1 MTGHGRR
8 AAVQLLAA
16 ALLAGC
22 SLSLPLPAPEP
33 AMTAALIDRLP
44 ANLPQAPR
52 GAATLLVLS
61 PQARPVYDTARM
73 AYSLRPH
80 HIAYYSRNE
89 WAETPPQMLQPLLV
103 RALESTGRFQAVL
116 APPHSG
122 PYTHS
127 LQAEVLELLQ
137 DFDRQPP
144 VLRLVLHVQLADAA
158 QRTIASREFVAQ
170 QPLEESSPDGGV
182 RAANEAMAQV
192 LREVASFVLEQ
203 VR

>member
-1 MTGHGRR
+1 MKRSALR
-8 AAVQLLAA
+8 AFFITTLFAA
-16 ALLAGC
+16 LAGC
-22 SLSLPLPAPEP
+22 ALAPAADPPITASLLDQLPTQVPHRTLS
-33 AMTAALIDRLP
+33 T
-44 ANLPQAPR
+44 N
-52 GAATLLVLS
+52 TLLVFA
-61 PQARPVYDTARM
+61 PEARPAIDTAQM

-80 HIAYYSRNE
+80 HLAYYAQNQ